1 MLPFCS
7 DIAAVA
13 RPNTIAEHTITRRMP
28 KRSIMAPT
36 MGLTTASPNIDAAYD
51 RDACER
57 PQPNSAASGLTKTPA
72 VALNKGAYPANIP
85 RAAPRITLT

>member
-7 DIAAVA
+7 DIAGGQAKHD
-13 RPNTIAEHTITRRMP
+13 RRTHDHPTNAETVHHGANDGTDN
-28 KRSIMAPT
+28 
-36 MGLTTASPNIDAAYD
+36 GQPNIDAAYD

-72 VALNKGAYPANIP
+72 VALNKGAYPASIP